1 MKKKKIILLII
12 VLVIGFTYVMF
23 NASSILLQVF
33 EKSKY
38 QTEVIDNYI
47 NADNWLPGNTIE
59 KEIYV
64 KNKGDVDVAVRV
76 FFEEEWISKNGK
88 KLSGFQN
95 DNKAALINLA
105 NPDDWIKIGDYYYYR
120 HKLKVNEETS
130 NFIDSVTFNVKIE
143 AESGCI
149 KQYEGNIIKTICSSS
164 NNGYA
169 GAKYKLSVTVDT
181 IQYDLYKDVWYIDYE
196 IE

>member
-88 KLSGFQN
+88 KR
-95 DNKAALINLA
+95 IN
-105 NPDDWIKIGDYYYYR
+105 WKR
-120 HKLKVNEETS
+120 
-130 NFIDSVTFNVKIE
+130 
-143 AESGCI
+143 
-149 KQYEGNIIKTICSSS
+149 NIRGRSK
-164 NNGYA
+164 
-169 GAKYKLSVTVDT
+169 KYC
-181 IQYDLYKDVWYIDYE
+181 
-196 IE
+196 